1 MFQVANLTLASTWNN
16 LLTKKRISLPKTY
29 VLPTFRQI
37 PQRKDIL
44 IWPWNNS
51 YDLVAKEEDGYITDK
66 KLVSLVTRTACTLK
80 RKHRRSWSFIT
91 SKIRNKSDENRIYN
105 IPKLSQEGKRT
116 VSTSETSSIVST
128 GNSCLYRASMM
139 CSLCLRLLFLSCHT
153 PDTIRISIG
162 AAKVSRLFQIDFFV
176 SDTS

>member
-44 IWPWNNS
+44 IWPWNYS

-66 KLVSLVTRTACTLK
+66 KLVSLVTRTARTLK

-105 IPKLSQEGKRT
+105 IPKLSLDKKQKNGEYIWNIKHSVYRQL
-116 VSTSETSSIVST
+116 VPLSSFT
-128 GNSCLYRASMM
+128 WCF
-139 CSLCLRLLFLSCHT
+139 LF
-153 PDTIRISIG
+153 
-162 AAKVSRLFQIDFFV
+162 V
-176 SDTS
+176 